1 MNFLTLFAVIAVG
14 ITPLIRKEV
23 KTKGAYTPFRIQ
35 RPYYPTTNVVI
46 RWETP
51 NHELPFVSRFEVVS
65 STNLLTP
72 ISEWGIEAIVDAS
85 IPKSVGPDKSGAMTS
100 QFEVKLP
107 VVGRDKFFLI
117 IPQ

>member
-1 MNFLTLFAVIAVG
+1 MNLWTLLVVAGIG

-23 KTKGAYTPFRIQ
+23 KTKGAYVPFKVKRVF
-35 RPYYPTTNVVI
+35 YPTTNVLV

-51 NHELPFVSRFEVVS
+51 NHELPFVSHFEVIS
-65 STNLLTP
+65 STNLLAP
-72 ISEWGIEAIVDAS
+72 IGEWGIEAIVDSA
-85 IPKSVGPDKSGAMTS
+85 IPKSVAPDKAGALTS

-107 VVGRDKFFLI
+107 VVGKGRYFLI

>member
-1 MNFLTLFAVIAVG
+1 VNLWAIFIAAAVG
-14 ITPLIRKEV
+14 LAPSVYKEV
-23 KTKGAYTPFRIQ
+23 QHKGAYVPFR
-35 RPYYPTTNVVI
+35 RPFYPTTNVVI

-51 NHELPFVSRFEVVS
+51 NHELPFVSQFEVVS

-72 ISEWGIEAIVDAS
+72 LAEWGIEAIVDAT
-85 IPKSVGPDKSGAMTS
+85 IPKSVGPDKSGALTS

-107 VVGRDKFFLI
+107 VIGRGKYFLI